1 MAIQT
6 CPGGPFKPWTATA
19 HSPKHMENTSP
30 IRPSLLPRPRGTGCT
45 VLWNCPVRMRA
56 GPETL
61 PGPYLL
67 QLVWPHQAFSAFSP
81 RMLSFPSFCPLWK
94 AGLPLASLV
103 SNLWDV
109 SGVADPKRSPPT
121 TQKTKAVSASS
132 QWPAGSRAWGGLGLT
147 ACLRP
152 CLCPSV
158 PELLASQ
165 DTLPQPSS
173 VTAPQDRHPGR
184 QPAPPPAW
192 LQHSPAGHWAAQ

>member
-6 CPGGPFKPWTATA
+6 CPGGPFKPWTATV

-109 SGVADPKRSPPT
+109 SGEADPKRSPPT
-121 TQKTKAVSASS
+121 TRKPKLSQPLPSGPQGAVPGGDWVSRPVCGHASA
-132 QWPAGSRAWGGLGLT
+132 PAFLSCWQVRT
-147 ACLRP
+147 R
-152 CLCPSV
+152 SH
-158 PELLASQ
+158 S
-165 DTLPQPSS
+165 LPQ
-173 VTAPQDRHPGR
+173 
-184 QPAPPPAW
+184 
-192 LQHSPAGHWAAQ
+192 